1 MKLRG
6 TVQGHSIVFD
16 QPIDLPEGQQ
26 VIAEV
31 HPVPTPEELAQY
43 GIHSFPPGGYSE
55 TNDMVNDLR
64 DEMDI

>member
-6 TVQGHSIVFD
+6 TVQGHSIVF
-16 QPIDLPEGQQ
+16 DLPEGQQ

-43 GIHSFPPGGYSE
+43 GINSFPPGGYSV